1 MTETKKELKENFKK
15 FVSSA
20 GKAAEEIGTD
30 LVKTA
35 EKLVDEAKVLHRQ
48 TVISVRLDDDSI
60 LRIEQLLEA
69 GICHTR
75 SEAVSFLTR
84 EGIKSRQELFRKIDE
99 KIGEIQRIR
108 EDLRREAQ

>member
-1 MTETKKELKENFKK
+1 MTQTKKELKENFKK

-35 EKLVDEAKVLHRQ
+35 EKLVEEAKVLHRQ
-48 TVISVRLDDDSI
+48 TVISVRFDDDSI
-60 LRIEQLLEA
+60 RRIEHLLEA

-99 KIGEIQRIR
+99 KIGEIQKIR